1 MQPEFKSTTFANN
14 YYKNMIGQ
22 IFNAKEF
29 SLKPKATI
37 QQSGKLGFNR
47 DAIDQ
52 LKISEEKG
60 VVLAPDTSDKK
71 VYYMAMVDIQ
81 GEHVFP
87 VRVSGQYFYINTK
100 QLFDKLEV
108 DYANNSCIF
117 DLVRCDKYD
126 EQIGGE
132 CYKMTL
138 RMSVR
143 TQEDIVEE

>member
-1 MQPEFKSTTFANN
+1 
-14 YYKNMIGQ
+14 MIGQ

-37 QQSGKLGFNR
+37 QQSGKLGFNG

-52 LKISEEKG
+52 LKISEERG
-60 VVLAPDTSDKK
+60 VVLAPDTNDKK
-71 VYYMAMVDIQ
+71 VYYIAMVDTLSEQ
-81 GEHVFP
+81 VFP
-87 VRVSGQYFYINTK
+87 VRVSGKYFYINTK

-108 DYANNSCIF
+108 DYPNYSCIF

-126 EQIGGE
+126 ESIGGE

-138 RMSVR
+138 RMSPR
-143 TQEDIVEE
+143 TQDEIEE